1 MASRCW
7 ASVRGTVMRATALN
21 SCCEPVNTT
30 CGIVTTDGFISAVL
44 TQEIEA
50 AQSITVKNA
59 ADKVCVYD
67 PGCDSLL
74 DLQAVI
80 TLCKVNPELITLM
93 TGQAVVLDYAG
104 VAVGTRRSTDLSCDL
119 RFALEIW
126 TTVPNTACDPNGGG
140 AAVKQY
146 GYFLVPCLRSATIT
160 GDITIDGANAVSVEL
175 TAKTTIPS
183 LWGTGPV
190 NETGASYDVVPIDA
204 ANTPGHLLTAIGP
217 TDHDNMQLTTIAPP
231 AVPVDCGC
239 IPMVAQVN

>member
-7 ASVRGTVMRATALN
+7 ASVRGEVARFTKLN
-21 SCCEPVNTT
+21 NCCEPVNTA
-30 CGIVTTDGFISAVL
+30 CGVVTTDGFISVVL

-50 AQSITVKNA
+50 AQVITVKNA

-80 TLCKVNPELITLM
+80 SLCKVNPELIGLM
-93 TGQAVVLDYAG
+93 TGQEVVLDYAG
-104 VAVGTRRSTDLSCDL
+104 VAVGTRRSTDLNCDN
-119 RFALEIW
+119 RFALELW
-126 TTVPNTACDPNGGG
+126 TDIPNQACEPNTGG
-140 AAVKQY
+140 ASLKDY

-190 NETGASYDVVPIDA
+190 NETLDSYDVVPIDA

-217 TDHDNMQLTTIAPP
+217 TDHDNLQLTTIPP
-231 AVPVDCGC
+231 PVVPVDCGC
-239 IPMVAQVN
+239 RPLANQVN